1 MATKPETQ
9 GTSSPSGSASASPT
23 PDTPAVR
30 DSGASRQRN
39 VRQRKSQFLVAPRR
53 HGALQMMGLAPLNFS
68 VVEQALRDAPDID
81 VIDKIAPKQAVGA
94 LGTSMQEGGVL
105 VALMNDEKASAL
117 ALQGQG
123 QLIVE
128 RDQSLQLLDANYTQ
142 PAMVSWN
149 LPVSGVSFTAEFQV
163 TGEGGKPVA
172 GAEVYLFGSLLPA
185 QGVSDA
191 NGRVKLVLYGES
203 ASSIRQLYVKPRSD
217 YWSFCQQQPDVSG
230 DELNTIVLRALSEW
244 PTLKNFP
251 RQQLLT
257 WGQRAMRVDQL
268 PPTYRGQ
275 GVRVA
280 VIDSGCATSHADLT
294 QVSHGYDIV
303 NKAKDTTTWT
313 VDSISHGS
321 HCTGVIA
328 GLDSSTSI
336 RGFAPDAEI
345 HACKL
350 FPGGQVS
357 QLIEALEYCIEK
369 QIDVVNLSLGG
380 AEPSEALEQQILR
393 AKHAGIA
400 CIVAA
405 GNSGGP
411 VQYPGSSPNVLTVAA
426 IGRINEFPGDSY
438 HTQTLTPQIDVNG
451 FFAAR
456 FSCYGPEIAVCAPG
470 VAITSSVPDNN
481 FAAWDGT
488 SMAAPHVTGLAAL
501 VLAHHPD
508 FRTALR
514 MRSAE
519 RVERL
524 FQIIKM
530 SCQPVMLGDPRRTG
544 FGLPDAPRAVGIAPA
559 VGMSVGQTAMAGS
572 GMGMGT
578 GMSTGAGTGSGAIG
592 GLLGSMAGP
601 GQGAGTGMGMMSMG
615 SGIGAP
621 LGSQLGSQLSS
632 QFGSQLGAHI
642 GSLMNGPAMQALA
655 QAYRELPM
663 TSMAPQGSAM
673 GMGSLDPF
681 APMLSPQMSM
691 ALNPALRF
699 GYW

>member
-1 MATKPETQ
+1 MATKPEPQ
-9 GTSSPSGSASASPT
+9 AASSSDATASRPG
-23 PDTPAVR
+23 
-30 DSGASRQRN
+30 DSSASRQRN

-53 HGALQMMGLAPLNFS
+53 HGALQMMGLAPLNFN

-94 LGTSMQEGGVL
+94 LGTVGTGLQEGGVL
-105 VALMNDEKASAL
+105 VTLMNDEKASAL
-117 ALQGQG
+117 VLQAQG

-128 RDQSLQLLDANYTQ
+128 RDQSLQLLDANYAQ
-142 PAMVSWN
+142 PAMVTCN
-149 LPVSGVSFTAEFQV
+149 LPVSGASFTAEFLV

-191 NGRVKLVLYGES
+191 GGRVKLVLYGES
-203 ASSIRQLYVKPRSD
+203 ASSLRQLYVKPRSD
-217 YWSFCQQQPDVSG
+217 YWSYCQQQPDVS
-230 DELNTIVLRALSEW
+230 DSELNIIGLRPLSEW

-251 RQQLLT
+251 RQQQLT
-257 WGQRAMRVDQL
+257 WGQKAMRVDQL

-280 VIDSGCATSHADLT
+280 VIDSGCATTHADLT

-303 NKAKDTTTWT
+303 NKAKDTSTWT

-328 GLDSSTSI
+328 GMDSSSGI

-357 QLIEALEYCIEK
+357 QLIDALEYCIEK
-369 QIDVVNLSLGG
+369 QVDVVNLSLGG

-393 AKHAGIA
+393 AKQAGIA
-400 CIVAA
+400 CVVAA

-438 HTQTLTPQIDVNG
+438 HTQTMTPQVDVNG

-456 FSCYGPEIAVCAPG
+456 FSCYGPEVAVCAPG

-514 MRSAE
+514 TRSAQ
-519 RVERL
+519 RVDRL

-544 FGLPDAPRAVGIAPA
+544 FGLPDAPRAVGISPA
-559 VGMSVGQTAMAGS
+559 MGMSIGQPAMTTTVAG
-572 GMGMGT
+572 
-578 GMSTGAGTGSGAIG
+578 TGAGTGTGLGGALGMGTGIGNAIG
-592 GLLGSMAGP
+592 ASIGPALG
-601 GQGAGTGMGMMSMG
+601 GQ
-615 SGIGAP
+615 IG
-621 LGSQLGSQLSS
+621 GQ
-632 QFGSQLGAHI
+632 I
-642 GSLMNGPAMQALA
+642 GSLMSAPTMQAMA
-655 QAYRELPM
+655 NAYRELPM
-663 TSMAPQGSAM
+663 ASQGT
-673 GMGSLDPF
+673 GMGTGMGTGSGIPVGGVGLGMATLDPYS
-681 APMLSPQMSM
+681 ALLAQQMSF

>member
-1 MATKPETQ
+1 MPSKPETPA
-9 GTSSPSGSASASPT
+9 TS
-23 PDTPAVR
+23 
-30 DSGASRQRN
+30 SGASSSSSSSSTPASSSASGADTASARNDCARQHN
-39 VRQRKSQFLVAPRR
+39 IRQRKSQFLVAPRR
-53 HGALQMMGLAPLNFS
+53 HGSMQMMGLAPLSFS

-81 VIDKIAPKQAVGA
+81 VIDKIVPKQAVGA
-94 LGTSMQEGGVL
+94 LGSMGGGAMDGGVL
-105 VALMNDEKASAL
+105 VALMNEEKASAL
-117 ALQGQG
+117 AVQAQG

-128 RDQSLQLLDANYTQ
+128 PDQSLQLLDTHYAQ
-142 PAMVSWN
+142 PAMVSCN
-149 LPVSGVSFTAEFQV
+149 LPLSGAAFTAEFLV

-191 NGRVKLVLYGES
+191 SGRVKLVLYGES
-203 ASSIRQLYVKPRSD
+203 AGSVRQLYVKPRAD
-217 YWSFCQQQPDVSG
+217 YWSFCQQQPDVS
-230 DELNTIVLRALSEW
+230 DSELNIIALRPLSEW
-244 PTLKNFP
+244 PTLKHFP

-275 GVRVA
+275 GIRIA
-280 VIDSGCATSHADLT
+280 VIDSGCATTHADLA

-303 NKAKDTTTWT
+303 NKARDTSTWT
-313 VDSISHGS
+313 VDNIAHGS

-328 GLDSSTSI
+328 GLDSSSGI

-380 AEPSEALEQQILR
+380 AQPSEALEQQIVR
-393 AKHAGIA
+393 AKQAGIA

-438 HTQTLTPQIDVNG
+438 HTQTMTSQVDVNG

-501 VLAHHPD
+501 VLAHHPE
-508 FRTALR
+508 FRSAWR
-514 MRSAE
+514 IRSAE

-530 SCQPVMLGDPRRTG
+530 SCQPLMLGDPRRTG
-544 FGLPDAPRAVGIAPA
+544 FGLPDAPRAVGLAPA
-559 VGMSVGQTAMAGS
+559 MGMSVGQPALAS
-572 GMGMGT
+572 
-578 GMSTGAGTGSGAIG
+578 
-592 GLLGSMAGP
+592 LGSMGNMGNLANMGN
-601 GQGAGTGMGMMSMG
+601 AGTV
-615 SGIGAP
+615 
-621 LGSQLGSQLSS
+621 SQLGNALSS
-632 QFGSQLGAHI
+632 PFGSPLGNQLGNQL
-642 GSLMNGPAMQALA
+642 GSLMSASDPYASLLPANLQMAQMQ
-655 QAYRELPM
+655 
-663 TSMAPQGSAM
+663 
-673 GMGSLDPF
+673 
-681 APMLSPQMSM
+681 M

>member
-1 MATKPETQ
+1 MATKPD
-9 GTSSPSGSASASPT
+9 SPATPTPT
-23 PDTPAVR
+23 PDPSASR

-53 HGALQMMGLAPLNFS
+53 HGAMQMMGLAPLNFS
-68 VVEQALRDAPDID
+68 VVEQALRDAPDIE
-81 VIDKIAPKQAVGA
+81 VIDKIAPRQAVGA
-94 LGTSMQEGGVL
+94 LGAGLQEGGVL
-105 VALMNDEKASAL
+105 VTLMNDEKASAL
-117 ALQGQG
+117 AMQAQG

-128 RDQSLQLLDANYTQ
+128 RDQSLQLLDANYAQ
-142 PAMVSWN
+142 PPMVTCN
-149 LPVSGVSFTAEFQV
+149 LPFSGTAFTAEFLV

-191 NGRVKLVLYGES
+191 SGRVKLVLYGES
-203 ASSIRQLYVKPRSD
+203 GTSLRQLYVKPRAD
-217 YWSFCQQQPDVSG
+217 YWSYCQQQPDVS
-230 DELNTIVLRALSEW
+230 DNEVNMIALRPLSEW

-251 RQQLLT
+251 RQQQLT
-257 WGQRAMRVDQL
+257 WGQRAMRADQL

-280 VIDSGCATSHADLT
+280 VIDSGCATTHADLS

-303 NKAKDTTTWT
+303 NKAKDTSTWT
-313 VDSISHGS
+313 VDTISHGS

-328 GLDSSTSI
+328 GLDSATGI

-350 FPGGQVS
+350 FPGGQIS
-357 QLIEALEYCIEK
+357 QLIDALEYCIEK
-369 QIDVVNLSLGG
+369 QIDIVNLSLGG

-393 AKHAGIA
+393 ARQAGIA

-405 GNSGGP
+405 GNSGGA

-456 FSCYGPEIAVCAPG
+456 FSCHGPEIDVCAPG

-508 FRTALR
+508 FRSALR
-514 MRSAE
+514 SRSAE

-524 FQIIKM
+524 FQLIKM

-544 FGLPDAPRAVGIAPA
+544 FGLPDVPRAVGLAPA
-559 VGMSVGQTAMAGS
+559 AGMSVGQQAMVGI
-572 GMGMGT
+572 G
-578 GMSTGAGTGSGAIG
+578 TGAGTGMGANIG
-592 GLLGSMAGP
+592 MGTGAGGIGSLIGSALGAMP
-601 GQGAGTGMGMMSMG
+601 GSGAGTGMGMMSMG
-615 SGIGAP
+615 TGMSSGMGQS
-621 LGSQLGSQLSS
+621 LGSLIS
-632 QFGSQLGAHI
+632 
-642 GSLMNGPAMQALA
+642 GPALQALG
-655 QAYRELPM
+655 QAYRELP
-663 TSMAPQGSAM
+663 TQMAQVSAQGTGMGPGMSM
-673 GMGSLDPF
+673 GMGPLDPF
-681 APMLSPQMSM
+681 APLLSPQMQM

>member
-1 MATKPETQ
+1 MATKPD
-9 GTSSPSGSASASPT
+9 SPATPTPT
-23 PDTPAVR
+23 PDPSASR

-53 HGALQMMGLAPLNFS
+53 HGAMQMMGLAPLNFS
-68 VVEQALRDAPDID
+68 VVEQALRDAPDIE
-81 VIDKIAPKQAVGA
+81 VIDKIAPRQAVGA
-94 LGTSMQEGGVL
+94 LGAGLQEGGVL
-105 VALMNDEKASAL
+105 VTLMNDEKASAL
-117 ALQGQG
+117 AMQAQG

-128 RDQSLQLLDANYTQ
+128 RDQSLQLLDANYAQ
-142 PAMVSWN
+142 PPMVTCN
-149 LPVSGVSFTAEFQV
+149 LPFSGTAFTAEFLV

-191 NGRVKLVLYGES
+191 SGRVKLVLYGES
-203 ASSIRQLYVKPRSD
+203 GTSLRQLYVKPRAD
-217 YWSFCQQQPDVSG
+217 YWSYCQQQPDVS
-230 DELNTIVLRALSEW
+230 DSEINMITLRPLSEW

-251 RQQLLT
+251 RQQQLT
-257 WGQRAMRVDQL
+257 WGQRAMRADQL

-280 VIDSGCATSHADLT
+280 VIDSGCATTHADLS

-303 NKAKDTTTWT
+303 NKAKDTSTWT
-313 VDSISHGS
+313 VDTISHGS

-328 GLDSSTSI
+328 GLDSATGI

-350 FPGGQVS
+350 FPGGQIS
-357 QLIEALEYCIEK
+357 QLIDALEYCIEK
-369 QIDVVNLSLGG
+369 QIDIVNLSLGG

-393 AKHAGIA
+393 ARQAGIA

-405 GNSGGP
+405 GNSGGA

-456 FSCYGPEIAVCAPG
+456 FSCHGPEIDVCAPG

-508 FRTALR
+508 FRSALR
-514 MRSAE
+514 SRSAE

-524 FQIIKM
+524 FQLIKM

-544 FGLPDAPRAVGIAPA
+544 FGLPDVPRAVGLAPA
-559 VGMSVGQTAMAGS
+559 AGMSVGQQAMVGI
-572 GMGMGT
+572 G
-578 GMSTGAGTGSGAIG
+578 TGAGTGMGANIG
-592 GLLGSMAGP
+592 MGTGAGGIGSLIGSALGAMP
-601 GQGAGTGMGMMSMG
+601 GSGAGTGMGMMSMG
-615 SGIGAP
+615 TGMSSGMGQS
-621 LGSQLGSQLSS
+621 LGSLIS
-632 QFGSQLGAHI
+632 
-642 GSLMNGPAMQALA
+642 GPALQALG
-655 QAYRELPM
+655 QAYRELP
-663 TSMAPQGSAM
+663 TQMAQVSAQGTGMGPGMSM
-673 GMGSLDPF
+673 GMGPLDPF
-681 APMLSPQMSM
+681 APLLSPQMQM

>member
-1 MATKPETQ
+1 MATKPESPAPSSPDTQ
-9 GTSSPSGSASASPT
+9 ASRDGGASSPSITGGASASS
-23 PDTPAVR
+23 A
-30 DSGASRQRN
+30 ASSQRN
-39 VRQRKSQFLVAPRR
+39 VGQRKSQFLVAPRR
-53 HGALQMMGLAPLNFS
+53 HPALQMMGIAPLNFS

-94 LGTSMQEGGVL
+94 LGTGLQEGGVL

-117 ALQGQG
+117 ALQAQG

-128 RDQSLQLLDANYTQ
+128 RDQPLQLLDANYAQ
-142 PAMVSWN
+142 PNMVTCN
-149 LPVSGVSFTAEFQV
+149 MPTSGVAFTAEFLI

-191 NGRVKLVLYGES
+191 SGRVKLVLYGES
-203 ASSIRQLYVKPRSD
+203 AGSVRQLYVKPRAD
-217 YWSFCQQQPDVSG
+217 YWSFCQQQPDVS
-230 DELNTIVLRALSEW
+230 DSELNIITLRPLSAW

-251 RQQLLT
+251 RQQWLT

-280 VIDSGCATSHADLT
+280 VIDSGCATTHADLS

-303 NKAKDTTTWT
+303 NKAKDVNTWT
-313 VDSISHGS
+313 VDSIAHGS

-328 GLDSSTSI
+328 GLDSATGI

-369 QIDVVNLSLGG
+369 QVDVVNLSLGG

-438 HTQTLTPQIDVNG
+438 HTQTITPQVDVNG

-456 FSCYGPEIAVCAPG
+456 FSCHGPEIGVCAPG

-488 SMAAPHVTGLAAL
+488 SMATPHVTGLAAL
-501 VLAHHPD
+501 VLAHHPE
-508 FRTALR
+508 FRTAMR
-514 MRSAE
+514 MRTAE

-524 FQIIKM
+524 FQIIKL
-530 SCQPVMLGDPRRTG
+530 SCQPVMLGDTRRTG
-544 FGLPDAPRAVGIAPA
+544 FGLPDAPRAVGLAPLA
-559 VGMSVGQTAMAGS
+559 AMSVNQPAMAAAGS
-572 GMGMGT
+572 SVGGP
-578 GMSTGAGTGSGAIG
+578 IG
-592 GLLGSMAGP
+592 G
-601 GQGAGTGMGMMSMG
+601 
-615 SGIGAP
+615 
-621 LGSQLGSQLSS
+621 
-632 QFGSQLGAHI
+632 
-642 GSLMNGPAMQALA
+642 LMNGPAMQAIA
-655 QAYRELPM
+655 QAYREMPM
-663 TSMAPQGSAM
+663 TPMASVGGSLGSFGSLGSLGSVGQMGQMGQMAPQAA
-673 GMGSLDPF
+673 GMGLGTGMGTGLGMGGVGFDPF
-681 APMLSPQMSM
+681 ATMLSPQMNM

-699 GYW
+699 SYW